1 MELLWRVMTDG
12 EWEYTT
18 ITGYPERGGLDKL
31 ISWMMEMEWEVVE
44 GTRTPPQG
52 KGSLGKGIPDGTIQ
66 MRRRK
71 IRITHQVTLDE
82 YED

>member
-1 MELLWRVMTDG
+1 MADGFRDG

-18 ITGYPERGGLDKL
+18 LTGYPERGGLDKL
-31 ISWMMEMEWEVVE
+31 ISWMKESGWEVVE

-66 MRRRK
+66 MRKRV
-71 IRITHQVTLDE
+71 IRINYQASL
-82 YED
+82 EDFED